1 MEVSCL
7 ENRSGMKGFFYNFK
21 KYLPLLRNLAGK
33 DFKIKYRRS
42 VLGVA
47 WSILNPLLTMLV
59 LTAVFSMIFKVR
71 DYPDIGDFAVYYI
84 VGASIWNFFAEAT
97 SSSLT
102 SILGSAGLIK
112 KVYIPKYIF
121 PLEKSLFSLIN
132 FALSLIAVAI
142 VMAFRMSNINPG
154 WTIVLFPIP
163 VFYCLLFVIGMSLI
177 LSAVSVY
184 FQDVIHLYGVVLT
197 LWMYLT
203 PLIYPESLLD
213 SYNKDSALQTVAVAI
228 VRYNPMTK
236 YIQYFRDV
244 VIYNTLPSLTDNLM
258 CLGYGLLFLVIG
270 IFTFNK
276 LQKKFILH
284 I

>member
-1 MEVSCL
+1 M
-7 ENRSGMKGFFYNFK
+7 ENRSDMKGFFYNFK

-142 VMAFRMSNINPG
+142 VMAFRMSHINPG
-154 WTIVLFPIP
+154 WAIVLFPIP

-177 LSAVSVY
+177 LSSVSVY

-203 PLIYPESLLD
+203 PLIYPASLLD

>member
-1 MEVSCL
+1 
-7 ENRSGMKGFFYNFK
+7 MKTSAGLGSFWANFK
-21 KYLPLLRNLAGK
+21 KYLPLLSNLAGK

-42 VLGVA
+42 VLGVV

-59 LTAVFSMIFKVR
+59 LTAVFGLMFGMR
-71 DYPDIGDFAVYYI
+71 GGEEIGDFAVYYI
-84 VGASIWNFFAEAT
+84 VGAAIWNFFSEAT
-97 SSSLT
+97 SLSLT
-102 SILGSAGLIK
+102 SVIFAAPLIK

-121 PLEKSLFSLIN
+121 PLEKCLFALIN
-132 FALSLIAVAI
+132 FAFSLVAVAL
-142 VMAFRMSNINPG
+142 VMAIRFSHVSSTFG
-154 WTIVLFPIP
+154 ATVVLFPIP
-163 VFYCLLFVIGMSLI
+163 VLYCFMFVVGASLI

-184 FQDVIHLYGVVLT
+184 FQDIIHLYSVILT

-203 PLIYPESLLD
+203 PLIYPLSFVEQAAKGSFLG
-213 SYNKDSALQTVAVAI
+213 SIALPI
-228 VRYNPMTK
+228 IKYNPMTQ

-244 VIYNTLPSLTDNLM
+244 VIYGTVPSLQQNII
-258 CLGYGLLFLVIG
+258 CFAYGVIALVIG

>member
-1 MEVSCL
+1 M
-7 ENRSGMKGFFYNFK
+7 
-21 KYLPLLRNLAGK
+21 
-33 DFKIKYRRS
+33 
-42 VLGVA
+42 
-47 WSILNPLLTMLV
+47 
-59 LTAVFSMIFKVR
+59 
-71 DYPDIGDFAVYYI
+71 
-84 VGASIWNFFAEAT
+84 
-97 SSSLT
+97 
-102 SILGSAGLIK
+102 
-112 KVYIPKYIF
+112 YIPKYIF

-132 FALSLIAVAI
+132 FVLSLIAVAI
-142 VMAFRMSNINPG
+142 VMAFRMSHINPG

-184 FQDVIHLYGVVLT
+184 FQDVIHLYGVLLT

-203 PLIYPESLLD
+203 PLIYPASLLD

-276 LQKKFILH
+276 LQKNFILH